1 MKGFARKAGRA
12 ATLLNLRAWLRR
24 QAFLLRAYR
33 LLPTG
38 LRAHVSGLFGSRVSA
53 GARFER
59 TAAWQRPV
67 ADENHSEGLVE
78 AAGVADVSVNVIGY
92 IRGQFGLAESARMYA
107 RALIGAGAGVRLYD
121 VDLGLPHGWD
131 DHSLDAWIS
140 EDVPHRTCIVFVNPD
155 YLQQALDSIGRER
168 LAGRY
173 LIACWFWELER
184 VPDDWLPAI
193 EQVDEILVATRFVEQ
208 AFRKVTSKA
217 ILRVPLPLA
226 PVSDSGLERADFALE
241 EGKFIFLASF
251 DFNSWIERKNP
262 RAVMEAFRLAFG
274 DDRDDVRL
282 LIKTSNGFRY
292 PEQFHSLL
300 RAASSDPRIMVR
312 DEILEREHVRALQ
325 RCCDAYVSLHRAE
338 GFGLGLAEAMS
349 IGKPVIGTAWSGNV
363 DFMNADNSC
372 LVDYTLVP
380 VPDDGYP
387 GGGERWAEADAG
399 HAASFMRRL
408 VDEPGYAATLGANAA
423 RDILET
429 NSLSNAGRIMV
440 ERLRQIGCS
449 VEPGSVAEERGEKA

>member
-1 MKGFARKAGRA
+1 MRSFARNSGRA
-12 ATLLNLRAWLRR
+12 ATLLSLRAWLR
-24 QAFLLRAYR
+24 QQGLVLRVYKW
-33 LLPTG
+33 LPAG
-38 LRAHVSGLFGSRVSA
+38 VRARVASLIGSRVSA
-53 GARFER
+53 GSRFQR

-67 ADENHSEGLVE
+67 ANAIHEGDLAKT
-78 AAGVADVSVNVIGY
+78 AAATDVSVNVIGY
-92 IRGQFGLAESARMYA
+92 IRGQFGLAESARLYA
-107 RALIGAGAGVRLYD
+107 RALIGAGADVRLYD

-131 DHSLDAWIS
+131 DHSLDAWIGQDIPYGTS
-140 EDVPHRTCIVFVNPD
+140 IVFVNPD
-155 YLQQALDSIGRER
+155 YLQQALDSIGKER
-168 LAGRY
+168 LTGRY

-193 EQVDEILVATRFVEQ
+193 DQVDEILVATKFVEQ
-208 AFRKVTSKA
+208 AFRRVTDKP

-226 PVSDSGLERADFALE
+226 PVADSGLERADFALE

-262 RAVMEAFRLAFG
+262 RAVIEAFRLAFG
-274 DDRDDVRL
+274 GGRDDVRL

-300 RAASSDPRIMVR
+300 QAASTDSRIVVR

-372 LVDYTLVP
+372 LVDCTLVP
-380 VPDDGYP
+380 VPDGGYP
-387 GGGERWAEADAG
+387 GGGERWAEPDAA

-408 VDEPGYAATLGANAA
+408 VDEPAYAAALGAKAA
-423 RDILET
+423 RDIGET
-429 NSLSNAGRIMV
+429 NSLSNAGQIVV
-440 ERLRQIGCS
+440 ERLRQIGRS
-449 VEPGSVAEERGEKA
+449 EGPGRAAEEGREET